1 MTVSYRFWETT
12 SALKLF
18 LWYAAGVFSVII
30 GSALS
35 PTSLAGPGLDML
47 AMLIFLLCWPVSLVY
62 SIIRVFKK
70 DEQFVTPLI
79 VQTAVFGALINFGV
93 EAEIMR

>member
-1 MTVSYRFWETT
+1 MTVSYKFWETT

-18 LWYAAGVFSVII
+18 LWYAAGIFSVII

-47 AMLIFLLCWPVSLVY
+47 AILIFLLCWPVSVVY

-70 DEQFVTPLI
+70 DKQFVMPL
-79 VQTAVFGALINFGV
+79 VVHTSVFVALVVFCAA
-93 EAEIMR
+93 AEIMR

>member
-47 AMLIFLLCWPVSLVY
+47 AMLIFLLCWPVSVVY

-70 DEQFVTPLI
+70 DKQFVKPLI
-79 VQTAVFGALINFGV
+79 VHTSVFVALVIFCV
-93 EAEIMR
+93 VAEIMR